1 MYPLS
6 ISKTTTT
13 EPDEDGFDYVVKVHG
28 SRIENP
34 LNRYPGEAAAQ
45 GGKDLAMQSCLASPW
60 DIINQRP
67 APLLRGLKGII
78 RMQVRTSQ

>member
-1 MYPLS
+1 MPRFPRSYDGVRSFQCFVAMYPLS
-6 ISKTTTT
+6 ISKTT

-45 GGKDLAMQSCLASPW
+45 GGEGFGHAILP
-60 DIINQRP
+60 REP
-67 APLLRGLKGII
+67 VGYH
-78 RMQVRTSQ
+78 